1 MGFGFRDRFAF
12 LSGLLLLLVHVPKVL
27 AQAEL
32 PIAGLSTV
40 FADDLSQWDVYDY
53 DDNRA
58 GELRLRFPGMAGQ
71 VGDIT
76 QWTFR
81 FDDVNGSIR
90 PKVTGRGDVWEVR
103 VGNDVAIVRTLF
115 PNQLDQWTVQS
126 GRDRLVYAVR
136 DYRLLEYWG
145 VRGPGGPGDFAV
157 FTSFEGDWRDWTV
170 QDATTEPV
178 GAAAQLAMIWLPVY
192 MRLVAR

>member
-1 MGFGFRDRFAF
+1 MTFRCLAF
-12 LSGLLLLLVHVPKVL
+12 VLTQVALLWFCSVPPVL

-40 FADDLSQWDVYDY
+40 FADDLSQWDLFDY

-58 GELRLRFPGMAGQ
+58 GELRLRFPGIAGQ

-81 FDDVNGSIR
+81 FDGTDGTIRQKVNGRQDI
-90 PKVTGRGDVWEVR
+90 WEVR
-103 VGNDVAIVRTLF
+103 VGNQVAIARTLF
-115 PNQLDQWTVQS
+115 PGRFDEWTIES
-126 GRDRLVYAVR
+126 GGRRLVYAVR

-145 VRGPGGPGDFAV
+145 IRGPGGPGEYAV
-157 FTSFEGDWRDWTV
+157 YTSFEGDWRDWTIDDRTDHEV
-170 QDATTEPV
+170 NAAT
-178 GAAAQLAMIWLPVY
+178 QLAMIWLPVY

>member
-1 MGFGFRDRFAF
+1 MAIGFRNQITYLAA
-12 LSGLLLLLVHVPKVL
+12 LLLLAHGPQVL

-53 DDNRA
+53 DDNRK

-71 VGDIT
+71 LGDIT

-81 FDDVNGSIR
+81 FDDVDGSIR
-90 PKVTGRGDVWEVR
+90 PKVTGRGDIWEVR
-103 VGNDVAIVRTLF
+103 VGNDVAVVRTLF
-115 PNQLDQWTVQS
+115 PNQFDQWTIQS
-126 GRDRLVYAVR
+126 GADRLVYAVR
-136 DYRLLEYWG
+136 DYRLLEHWG
-145 VRGPGGPGDFAV
+145 VRGPGGRGDYAV
-157 FTSFEGDWRDWTV
+157 YTSFEGDWRDWTV
-170 QDATTEPV
+170 DDATAEPV